1 MSYHNSVLLQQS
13 IDHLVLN
20 PKGIY
25 VDCTFGGGGHSNLI
39 LKKLEA
45 KGRLYAFDQDAD
57 SQDNLINDPRF
68 TFINQNFRY
77 LKNSLRFHSITSIDG
92 VLADLGVSS
101 HQFDKA
107 ERGFSTRFEGP
118 LDMRMNTQ
126 QYLSAKEIVNE
137 YSEEQL
143 SELFYLYGELPQARK
158 IAKEI
163 IIERKK
169 SIISTTNQLKE
180 IFKKNIPEHKQNK
193 FFAQLFQAL
202 RIEVNDEIKALK
214 DLLLQSYEILNPGG
228 VLVFIAYHS
237 LEDRIVKKF
246 IKTGLFNGEPERD
259 LYGNWNKPFD
269 LVSSKPIIPDDD
281 EIRENPR
288 ARSAKMR
295 IAIKRDGKKN

>member
-1 MSYHNSVLLQQS
+1 MSYHNSVLLQKS

-77 LKNSLRFHSITSIDG
+77 LKNSLRFHNITSIDG

-163 IIERKK
+163 ITERKK

-193 FFAQLFQAL
+193 FYAQLFQAL

-214 DLLLQSYEILNPGG
+214 DLLLQSYEILKPRG

>member
-163 IIERKK
+163 ITERKK

-193 FFAQLFQAL
+193 FYAQLFQAL

-214 DLLLQSYEILNPGG
+214 DLLLQSYEILKPGG

>member
-1 MSYHNSVLLQQS
+1 MRYHNSVLLQQS

-45 KGRLYAFDQDAD
+45 KGRLYAFDQDED

-126 QYLSAKEIVNE
+126 QHLSAKEIVNE

-214 DLLLQSYEILNPGG
+214 DLLLQSYEILKPGG

>member
-57 SQDNLINDPRF
+57 SQDNLINDHRF

-214 DLLLQSYEILNPGG
+214 DLLLQSYEILKPGG

>member
-214 DLLLQSYEILNPGG
+214 DLLLQSYEILKPGG

>member
-77 LKNSLRFHSITSIDG
+77 LKNSLRFHNITSIDG

-163 IIERKK
+163 ITERKK

-214 DLLLQSYEILNPGG
+214 DLLLQSYEILKPGG

>member
-39 LKKLEA
+39 LKKLES

-126 QYLSAKEIVNE
+126 QYFSAKEIVNE

-214 DLLLQSYEILNPGG
+214 DLLLQSYEILKPGG

>member
-1 MSYHNSVLLQQS
+1 MSYHNSVLLQKS

-77 LKNSLRFHSITSIDG
+77 LKNSLRFHNITSIDG

-214 DLLLQSYEILNPGG
+214 DLLLQSYEILKPGG

>member
-1 MSYHNSVLLQQS
+1 MSYHNSVLLQKS

-77 LKNSLRFHSITSIDG
+77 LKNSLRFHNITSIDG

-163 IIERKK
+163 ITERKK

-193 FFAQLFQAL
+193 FYAQLFQAL

-214 DLLLQSYEILNPGG
+214 DLLLQSYEILKPGG

>member
-163 IIERKK
+163 ITERKK

-214 DLLLQSYEILNPGG
+214 DLLLQSYEILKPGG